1 MNLMTAEQFLAD
13 VSNHKMA
20 VKLDNGLY
28 RHLMLR
34 QPGNSNMWFEI
45 VTWPGRLTVSGDM
58 GTWTFA
64 RLEDMFKFFRDG
76 KMRIN
81 ADYWS
86 EKIEQG
92 VHGGRN
98 EAKVFSEDLFKKQLL
113 DRLAGYELH
122 PDDLAEVTEALQD
135 EVLNQDCKYDLLI
148 AARDFKHRFD
158 HQPGDQRRY
167 FQFDSCDL
175 PSGKEYSYHFL
186 WCLYAIVWA
195 IQQYDAVRRDQPA
208 LEPESVPT

>member
-1 MNLMTAEQFLAD
+1 MSRPMNAEQFIAD

-20 VKLDNGLY
+20 VKMDNGLY
-28 RHLMLR
+28 RHLLLR

-58 GTWTFA
+58 GTWTF
-64 RLEDMFKFFRDG
+64 DG

-92 VHGGRN
+92 VHGGRD
-98 EAKVFSEDLFKKQLL
+98 EAKVFSEDLFKKELL
-113 DRLAGYELH
+113 HRLAGYELP

-158 HQPGDQRRY
+158 NQPPGEKYRY

-195 IQQYDAVRRDQPA
+195 IQQYDAVQVPA
-208 LEPESVPT
+208 LEGK